1 MISIES
7 TVNGDVNEIKLEG
20 RLDTMTAPA
29 LEKEVKGSLDG
40 VTELTF
46 DFEKLDYVSSAGLRI
61 LLSAYKAMLGRGT
74 MRIVNFNDIIREV
87 FNVTGFADVLQID

>member
-1 MISIES
+1 MTINKQQ
-7 TVNGDVNEIKLEG
+7 NGGSLVIKLEG

>member
-1 MISIES
+1 MTINKQQ
-7 TVNGDVNEIKLEG
+7 NGGSLVIKLEG

-74 MRIVNFNDIIREV
+74 MRIVNLNDIIREV